1 VKARF
6 GLIAGSDNSQAWG
19 LATCLLQH
27 RPNGSS
33 WSGLGHWVSS
43 LWRLPSSKRS
53 ISIHLSNRL
62 RVISWLLQSWNCRVV
77 ESLLG
82 LACLLTFRPRIA
94 LWGVIALLTL
104 FLAATLFRWTLLQD
118 TNCNCFG
125 PLVTGGPLAVVFH
138 TSVLISL
145 AALLIAL
152 MRKATMSS
160 SRRGLRVVSGV
171 FATFLLIF
179 AVNHASYSAISSPA
193 ALAQDQTRIFL
204 SATCQKCQKDAN
216 KVRDLA
222 NSTDVP
228 PVRVF
233 IGASY
238 ESEIDDYLKK
248 GNLQVKYT
256 PLTFSQLSRETQHV
270 PKVQIFRAGKLV
282 KEWDGD
288 VPGVDEVKRALL
300 TGTEGV
306 GNPPPTSGHPPAGD

>member
-1 VKARF
+1 MGA
-6 GLIAGSDNSQAWG
+6 SNMSPS
-19 LATCLLQH
+19 T
-27 RPNGSS
+27 
-33 WSGLGHWVSS
+33 
-43 LWRLPSSKRS
+43 SSKW
-53 ISIHLSNRL
+53 I
-62 RVISWLLQSWNCRVV
+62 LLVGTWSLGVLFMAAAFLKALDLNSFVQQIARYQLVTTKLELPLGIALIVV